1 MGAVVTVRVRSRRLR
16 EARILIGVTLVMLV
30 GMVVAEMA
38 GLLAVTRL
46 VEEEARRAAS
56 AAAQALAGQIAGG
69 EAPRFSAAL
78 RTEGWGLA
86 VLNGGQVV
94 ESAGVA
100 GPEASPWWPWA
111 SRAEWERLGRP
122 VAGPLASAGG
132 SVLVAYQPLAD
143 GRVVRALVPVAGA
156 GAVGRWRTVGAAIAV
171 LVAVC
176 GGLLAWALVAR
187 VLAPYR
193 ELLAEAVRVTG
204 GPRNEAEDRFLVET
218 FRDTVRRLEESEA
231 ALRRRADELEL
242 LAGVLTRGSSAG
254 VVITEPGGSVRAA
267 NPEALALV
275 PALSV
280 GGPLPPLLAAA
291 PRGARLGGRMVEVR
305 RLPLL
310 AASGEAQ
317 GEVLFLSD
325 RTGVEALERALA
337 EREQMAGLGE
347 LAAGMAHELR
357 NALATVRGYLRLLPG
372 ARPEESARF
381 LAAINDEAEGV
392 AQLLDRFLR
401 FAQPHELRREPLD
414 VVALVEEAAG
424 KVRAAFPTVDI
435 RVEAIAAAATG
446 DALALGVVVENLL
459 RNAAEAAG
467 RGGLVTARVERAPE
481 AVRVVIEDDGPGVP
495 AELRDRLFL
504 PFVSS
509 KPSGGLGLAL
519 ARRFARLHG
528 GDVEYEPRQG
538 GGARF
543 AVWLPRQGVV

>member
-1 MGAVVTVRVRSRRLR
+1 MTGRVPSRRLR
-16 EARILIGVTLVMLV
+16 EARILIGATLVMLV
-30 GMVVAEMA
+30 GMVAAEMA

-46 VEEEARRAAS
+46 VEEEARRAAG
-56 AAAQALAGQIAGG
+56 AATQVLAERIAGG

-86 VLNGGQVV
+86 VLDHCKVV
-94 ESAGVA
+94 ESLGAA
-100 GPEASPWWPWA
+100 GPPAASPWWPWA
-111 SRAEWERLGRP
+111 SREAWEREKEP
-122 VAGPLASAGG
+122 VAGPLAAGNG
-132 SVLVAYQPLAD
+132 RVLVAYQPLAD
-143 GRVVRALVPVAGA
+143 GRVVRALVPVSGA
-156 GAVGRWRTVGAAIAV
+156 GAVGRWRTVGAALAV
-171 LVAVC
+171 VVAAC
-176 GGLLAWALVAR
+176 GGLLAWALIAR

-218 FRDTVRRLEESEA
+218 FRDTVRRLEASEA

-242 LAGVLTRGSSAG
+242 LADVLTRGSSAG
-254 VVITEPGGSVRAA
+254 VVITEPGGGVRAA
-267 NPEALALV
+267 NPEARSLV
-275 PALSV
+275 PALAA
-280 GGPLPPLLAAA
+280 GAPLPAALAG
-291 PRGARLGGRMVEVR
+291 GARETRLGGRVIEVR

-317 GEVLFLSD
+317 GEVLFLAD

-347 LAAGMAHELR
+347 LAAGMEHELR

-372 ARPEESARF
+372 AGPEEGVRF
-381 LAAINDEAEGV
+381 VAAIDEEAEGV

-401 FAQPHELRREPLD
+401 FAQPHELRRERLD
-414 VVALVEEAAG
+414 LAAVVEEAG
-424 KVRAAFPTVDI
+424 RKVRGAFPAVGVRIDAPATPI
-435 RVEAIAAAATG
+435 TG
-446 DALALGVVVENLL
+446 DALALGVAVENLL

-467 RGGLVTARVERAPE
+467 AGGQAAARVERAGA
-481 AVRVVIEDDGPGVP
+481 AVRVVVEDDGPGVP
-495 AELRDRLFL
+495 EELRDRLFL

-528 GDVEYEPRQG
+528 GDVEFEARG
-538 GGARF
+538 GRGARF
-543 AVWLPRQGVV
+543 VLWLPTAETL